1 MSIEI
6 IDFLKTDLN
15 WDIRFLSLLEPL
27 GGLSNNNYKAIYYS
41 NSYFIRLCEPTIFNI
56 NRQNELNIINKSS
69 SLNLCN
75 TPIYFNVS
83 TGNMI
88 YKWIDGDMP
97 TELHINSK
105 NFLSNL
111 CENLKKLHQLNCKYY
126 FDPFNEII
134 ERIKICN
141 YLKLS
146 LPPYINSLIEKLYRL
161 KDELEKNKLIGL
173 CHNDLNI
180 SNILISKTNLYIID
194 YEFSAMSDIF
204 FDLATIAWL
213 QSYNG
218 RINLLKAYFGTFN
231 IKDYDKLLK
240 YLYVVKLLNALWSL
254 LKSTESL
261 NDYNYING
269 ANIIFEE
276 LYSEL

>member
-6 IDFLKTDLN
+6 INFLKDDLN

-41 NSYFIRLCEPTIFNI
+41 NSYFIRLCKPTILNI
-56 NRQNELNIINKSS
+56 NRQDELNIINKSS

-88 YKWIDGDMP
+88 SKWIDGDMP

-111 CENLKKLHQLNCKYY
+111 CKSLKNLHQLNCEYY

-141 YLKLS
+141 YLKLT

-194 YEFSAMSDIF
+194 YEFSAMGDIF

-218 RINLLKAYFGTFN
+218 RINLLKSYFGTFD
-231 IKDYDKLLK
+231 IADYDKLLK

-254 LKSTESL
+254 IKSTESL
-261 NDYNYING
+261 NEYNYVNG

>member
-6 IDFLKTDLN
+6 INFLKDDLN

-41 NSYFIRLCEPTIFNI
+41 NSYFIRLCKPTILNI

-88 YKWIDGDMP
+88 SKWIDGDMP

-111 CENLKKLHQLNCKYY
+111 CKSLKNLHQLNCEYY

-141 YLKLS
+141 YLKLT

-194 YEFSAMSDIF
+194 YEFSAMGDIF

-218 RINLLKAYFGTFN
+218 RINLLKSYFGTFD
-231 IKDYDKLLK
+231 IADYDKLLK

-254 LKSTESL
+254 IKSTESL
-261 NDYNYING
+261 NEYNYVNG

-276 LYSEL
+276 LNSEL